1 MAFKNKKEN
10 ITDDDLNFNINVVK
24 PPKNILKLSFWL
36 VVIGVGVFLALLLPG
51 VDDGKIFIFTL
62 TGLTC
67 IVIAAFCLLLYINY
81 KIEYDVDGF
90 TYRNIIGKTCK
101 YYYDD
106 ITYVNTRVFNGDVT
120 VSICLNNG
128 KKISFPPTYVGAKEF
143 YEYLK
148 IKNKI

>member
-1 MAFKNKKEN
+1 MALKNKKE
-10 ITDDDLNFNINVVK
+10 IIPEEDFNFNNNVVK
-24 PPKNILKLSFWL
+24 PPKSILKLSFWL

-51 VDDGKIFIFTL
+51 VDIGKIFIFTL
-62 TGLTC
+62 TGVTC
-67 IVIAAFCLLLYINY
+67 IVIAVFCLLIYLNY

-90 TYRNIIGKTCK
+90 TYRNVIGKTSK

-106 ITYVNTRVFNGDVT
+106 ISYVNTSVFNCNVS
-120 VSICLNNG
+120 VSICLKNG
-128 KKISFPPTYVGAKEF
+128 KKISFPPTYVNADKF